1 LKQTVK
7 RSEVN
12 NSIKFE
18 KQKSIGKSVMV
29 NETGGTFFDGTN
41 YNYEMLN
48 QRSSS
53 ASNNQMTVDT
63 HFRKKPKRLPSY
75 IKLERTIDDD
85 NSEDSTSTADSSESG
100 VGGCSL
106 KSRLK
111 MPGKKLWRIVYGR
124 SQNRC
129 VVDMTMA
136 MMKVQITQ
144 N

>member
-1 LKQTVK
+1 
-7 RSEVN
+7 
-12 NSIKFE
+12 
-18 KQKSIGKSVMV
+18 MV
-29 NETGGTFFDGTN
+29 NETGGTFFDGTH

-111 MPGKKLWRIVYGR
+111 MPGKKNYGELFTEGR
-124 SQNRC
+124 KIG
-129 VVDMTMA
+129 VWWT
-136 MMKVQITQ
+136 
-144 N
+144 